1 MYESDTFFNLS
12 ILGRVGL
19 GALSIT
25 LFAIT
30 VAAFYLVAKRM
41 SLVTG
46 IVTAMVFLWAFIWL
60 SPQIYYLY
68 YILLFDGLPLQNVIH
83 TPPNAQEILTIMTFT
98 SDAWLSAHAKAV
110 LGWVMILLSF
120 WVAHRR
126 STPK

>member
-1 MYESDTFFNLS
+1 MYEADTFFNLS
-12 ILGRVGL
+12 ILGRIGL

-30 VAAFYLVAKRM
+30 VAAFYFVAKRM
-41 SLVTG
+41 SLVSR
-46 IVTAMVFLWAFIWL
+46 IVTALVFLWAFIWL

-83 TPPNAQEILTIMTFT
+83 PPPSAQEILTIMTFT
-98 SDAWLSAHAKAV
+98 SDAWLSAHAKAL

-120 WVAHRR
+120 WVKR
-126 STPK
+126 SEPASK